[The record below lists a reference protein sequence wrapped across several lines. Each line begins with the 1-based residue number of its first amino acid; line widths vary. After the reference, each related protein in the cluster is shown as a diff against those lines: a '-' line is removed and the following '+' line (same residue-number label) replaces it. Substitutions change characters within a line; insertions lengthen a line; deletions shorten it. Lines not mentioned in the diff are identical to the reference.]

1 MSRKTEKKRRR
12 IAEKKQSALL
22 FLSVDRISENMLGLT
37 FFSTLPTIERTEK
50 TKRLRGNGGASL
62 SQVMDA
68 S

>member
-37 FFSTLPTIERTEK
+37 FFSTLPTIERTGK
-50 TKRLRGNGGASL
+50 TKRLRG
-62 SQVMDA
+62 DA
-68 S
+68 